1 MFISISMNEEKKLPK
16 IWHSQQEKILKSWGE
31 AAACY
36 RYMHYQAYCSYK
48 NQSMKFTIPLI
59 IVSTITGTANF
70 AQETFPPT
78 VQPYVPSAIGGL
90 NLITAI
96 ATTIMQFLKIN
107 ELMEGHRVASVQY
120 GKVSRTIRLELTLPL
135 TERTQSGTNMIE
147 NMRAEYDRLIE
158 QSPNVPK
165 YIIDAFEKEFP
176 DDNAFFKPEIMHIQ
190 PITPFKAIAEN
201 TIITKLKDA
210 VTGTAKRELK
220 NELETIRGNAKAAK
234 KTIKADIEGKQQRID
249 EISDLKNKGLVSM
262 KGDLMNEIRRR
273 TELMEVV
280 TETPPLEEEEEEAKE
295 LETESDKRKSILEK
309 IITESPKDD
318 SKDKQP

>member
-1 MFISISMNEEKKLPK
+1 MNEEKKLPK
-16 IWHSQQEKILKSWGE
+16 IWHPQQEKILKSWGE

-135 TERTQSGTNMIE
+135 SERTQNGTNMIE
-147 NMRAEYDRLIE
+147 NMRTEYDRLIE

-210 VTGTAKRELK
+210 VGGAAKRELK
-220 NELETIRGNAKAAK
+220 KELDDIRGNVTTAK
-234 KTIKADIEGKQQRID
+234 KTIKADIEGKQQRIN
-249 EISDLKNKGLVSM
+249 EIADLKDKGLVSL
-262 KGDLMNEIRRR
+262 KGDLMQELRRR

-280 TETPPLEEEEEEAKE
+280 TEIPKD
-295 LETESDKRKSILEK
+295 ETET
-309 IITESPKDD
+309 TESTKDD
-318 SKDKQP
+318 SKDKQS

>member
-1 MFISISMNEEKKLPK
+1 MKNIIFISISMNEEKKLPK
-16 IWHSQQEKILKSWGE
+16 IWHPQQEKILKAWGE

-48 NQSMKFTIPLI
+48 KLSMKFTIPLI
-59 IVSTITGTANF
+59 IVSTVTGTANF
-70 AQETFPPT
+70 AQETFPPS
-78 VQPYVPSAIGGL
+78 VQPFVPSAIGGL

-135 TERTQSGTNMIE
+135 SERTLNGTNMIE
-147 NMRAEYDRLIE
+147 NMRTEYDRLIE

-165 YIIDAFEKEFP
+165 KMIDAFEREFP

-190 PITPFKAIAEN
+190 PITPFKAIQEN
-201 TIITKLKDA
+201 KVITKLKDA
-210 VTGTAKRELK
+210 VGGVAKRELK
-220 NELETIRGNAKAAK
+220 QELDEIRGVKKAV
-234 KTIKADIEGKQQRID
+234 KADIERVQERKN
-249 EISDLKNKGLVSM
+249 EILDLKDKGLVSL
-262 KGDLMNEIRRR
+262 KGDLMKELRRR

-280 TETPPLEEEEEEAKE
+280 TE
-295 LETESDKRKSILEK
+295 
-309 IITESPKDD
+309 SPKDD
-318 SKDKQP
+318 SQDTPP

>member
-1 MFISISMNEEKKLPK
+1 MKNIMFISISMDKEKKLPK
-16 IWHSQQEKILKSWGE
+16 IWHPQQEKILKSWGE

-48 NQSMKFTIPLI
+48 KLSMKFTIPLI
-59 IVSTITGTANF
+59 IVSTVTGTANF

-120 GKVSRTIRLELTLPL
+120 GKLSRTIRLELTLPL
-135 TERTQSGTNMIE
+135 AERTQDGTTMVE
-147 NMRAEYDRLIE
+147 NCRNEYDRLIE

-165 YIIDAFEKEFP
+165 QTIDDFEREFP
-176 DDNAFFKPEIMHIQ
+176 DDNQFFKPEIMHIQ
-190 PITPFKAIAEN
+190 PIVPFKAIAEN
-201 TIITKLKDA
+201 TVMTKLKDA
-210 VTGTAKRELK
+210 IGGTAKRELK
-220 NELETIRGNAKAAK
+220 RELEEIRGNVNTAK
-234 KTIKADIEGKQQRID
+234 KTVKADIERIEERKN
-249 EISDLKNKGLVSM
+249 EISDLKDKGLVSL
-262 KGDLMNEIRRR
+262 KGDLMKELRRR

-280 TETPPLEEEEEEAKE
+280 TE
-295 LETESDKRKSILEK
+295 
-309 IITESPKDD
+309 SPKDD
-318 SKDKQP
+318 SQDTPP

>member
-1 MFISISMNEEKKLPK
+1 MKNIIFISISMNEEKKLPK
-16 IWHSQQEKILKSWGE
+16 IWHPQQEKILKAWGE

-48 NQSMKFTIPLI
+48 NLSMKFTIPLI
-59 IVSTITGTANF
+59 IVSTVTGTANF
-70 AQETFPPT
+70 AQETFPPS

-135 TERTQSGTNMIE
+135 SERTQNGTNMIE
-147 NMRAEYDRLIE
+147 NMRTEYDRLIE

-165 YIIDAFEKEFP
+165 QTLDAFEREFP

-190 PITPFKAIAEN
+190 PINPFKAIEEN
-201 TIITKLKDA
+201 KVITKLKDA
-210 VTGTAKRELK
+210 MGGVAKRELK
-220 NELETIRGNAKAAK
+220 KELDEIRGVKKAV
-234 KTIKADIEGKQQRID
+234 KADIERVQERKN
-249 EISDLKNKGLVSM
+249 EISDLKDKGLVSL
-262 KGDLMNEIRRR
+262 KGDLMKELRRR

-280 TETPPLEEEEEEAKE
+280 TE
-295 LETESDKRKSILEK
+295 
-309 IITESPKDD
+309 SPKDD
-318 SKDKQP
+318 SQDTQP

>member
-1 MFISISMNEEKKLPK
+1 MNEEKKLPK
-16 IWHSQQEKILKSWGE
+16 IWHPQQEKILKAWGE

-48 NQSMKFTIPLI
+48 KLSMKFTIPLI
-59 IVSTITGTANF
+59 IVSTVTGTANF
-70 AQETFPPT
+70 AQETFPPS
-78 VQPYVPSAIGGL
+78 VQPFVPSAIGGL

-135 TERTQSGTNMIE
+135 SERTLNGTNMIE
-147 NMRAEYDRLIE
+147 NMRTEYDRLIE

-165 YIIDAFEKEFP
+165 KMIDAFEREFP

-190 PITPFKAIAEN
+190 PITPFKAIQEN
-201 TIITKLKDA
+201 KVITKLKDA
-210 VTGTAKRELK
+210 VGGVAKRELK
-220 NELETIRGNAKAAK
+220 QELDEIRGVKKAV
-234 KTIKADIEGKQQRID
+234 KADIERVQERKN
-249 EISDLKNKGLVSM
+249 EILDLKDKGLVSL
-262 KGDLMNEIRRR
+262 KGDLMKELRRR

-280 TETPPLEEEEEEAKE
+280 TE
-295 LETESDKRKSILEK
+295 
-309 IITESPKDD
+309 SPKDD
-318 SKDKQP
+318 SQDTPP

>member
-1 MFISISMNEEKKLPK
+1 MKNIMFISISMNEEKKLPK
-16 IWHSQQEKILKSWGE
+16 IWHPQQEKILKSWGE

-135 TERTQSGTNMIE
+135 SERTQSGTNMIE

-165 YIIDAFEKEFP
+165 KIIDDFEREFP

-190 PITPFKAIAEN
+190 PINPFKAIEEN
-201 TIITKLKDA
+201 KIITKLKDA
-210 VTGTAKRELK
+210 VGGVAKRELK
-220 NELETIRGNAKAAK
+220 KELDDIRGTTQKIS
-234 KTIKADIEGKQQRID
+234 KTVKADIEGKQQRID
-249 EISDLKNKGLVSM
+249 ELSNLKDQGLVSL
-262 KGDLMNEIRRR
+262 KGDLMKELRRR
-273 TELMEVV
+273 TELMEVI
-280 TETPPLEEEEEEAKE
+280 TEIPKDET
-295 LETESDKRKSILEK
+295 TESK
-309 IITESPKDD
+309 KDD
-318 SKDKQP
+318 SQDKQP

>member
-1 MFISISMNEEKKLPK
+1 MVIKKSKWIKNIMFISISMNEEKKLPK
-16 IWHSQQEKILKSWGE
+16 IWHPQQEKILKSWGE

-78 VQPYVPSAIGGL
+78 VQPFVPSAIGGL

-135 TERTQSGTNMIE
+135 SERTQNGTNMIE

-165 YIIDAFEKEFP
+165 YIIDSFEKEFP

-210 VTGTAKRELK
+210 VGGTAKRELK
-220 NELETIRGNAKAAK
+220 KELDDIRGNVKNAK
-234 KTIKADIEGKQQRID
+234 KTIKSDIEGKQQRLN
-249 EISDLKNKGLVSM
+249 EISDLKEKGLVSL
-262 KGDLMNEIRRR
+262 KGDLMNELRRR
-273 TELMEVV
+273 TELMEV
-280 TETPPLEEEEEEAKE
+280 
-295 LETESDKRKSILEK
+295 
-309 IITESPKDD
+309 ITESPKDD
-318 SKDKQP
+318 LQDKQS

>member
-1 MFISISMNEEKKLPK
+1 MNEEKKLPK
-16 IWHSQQEKILKSWGE
+16 IWHPQQEKILKSWGE

-135 TERTQSGTNMIE
+135 SERTQNGTNMIE
-147 NMRAEYDRLIE
+147 NMRTEYDRLIE

-210 VTGTAKRELK
+210 VGGAAKRELK
-220 NELETIRGNAKAAK
+220 KELDDIRGNVQTAK
-234 KTIKADIEGKQQRID
+234 KTIKADIEGKQQRIN
-249 EISDLKNKGLVSM
+249 EIADLKDKGLVSL
-262 KGDLMNEIRRR
+262 KGDLMKELRRR

-280 TETPPLEEEEEEAKE
+280 TEIPKDETDT
-295 LETESDKRKSILEK
+295 TESS
-309 IITESPKDD
+309 KDD
-318 SKDKQP
+318 SKDKQS

>member
-1 MFISISMNEEKKLPK
+1 MNEEKKLPK
-16 IWHSQQEKILKSWGE
+16 IWHPQQEKILKSWGE

-135 TERTQSGTNMIE
+135 SERTQNGTNMIE

-210 VTGTAKRELK
+210 VGGTAKKELK
-220 NELETIRGNAKAAK
+220 KELDEIRGNVTNAK
-234 KTIKADIEGKQQRID
+234 KTIKSDIEGKKQRAD
-249 EISDLKNKGLVSM
+249 EISDLKDKGLVSL
-262 KGDLMNEIRRR
+262 KGDLMKELRRR

-280 TETPPLEEEEEEAKE
+280 TE
-295 LETESDKRKSILEK
+295 
-309 IITESPKDD
+309 SPKDD
-318 SKDKQP
+318 SRDKQS

>member
-1 MFISISMNEEKKLPK
+1 MNEEKKLPK
-16 IWHSQQEKILKSWGE
+16 IWHPQQEKILKSWGE

-36 RYMHYQAYCSYK
+36 RYMHYQAYCSFK
-48 NQSMKFTIPLI
+48 NLSMKFTIPLI

-78 VQPYVPSAIGGL
+78 VQPFVPSAIGGL

-120 GKVSRTIRLELTLPL
+120 GKISRTIRLELTLPL
-135 TERTQSGTNMIE
+135 SERTLNGTVMIE

-165 YIIDAFEKEFP
+165 KMIDAFEREFP

-190 PITPFKAIAEN
+190 PIIPFKAIAEN

-210 VTGTAKRELK
+210 VGGAAKRELK
-220 NELETIRGNAKAAK
+220 KELEDIRGNIQTAK
-234 KTIKADIEGKQQRID
+234 KTIKSDIEGKQQRVN
-249 EISDLKNKGLVSM
+249 EIADLKDKGLVSL
-262 KGDLMNEIRRR
+262 KGDLMKEIRRR

-280 TETPPLEEEEEEAKE
+280 TEIPKEEGEGEEDQ
-295 LETESDKRKSILEK
+295 TDI
-309 IITESPKDD
+309 
-318 SKDKQP
+318 SK

>member
-1 MFISISMNEEKKLPK
+1 MFISISMSEEKKLPK
-16 IWHSQQEKILKSWGE
+16 IWHPQQEKILKAWGE

-48 NQSMKFTIPLI
+48 NLSMKFTIPLI

-78 VQPYVPSAIGGL
+78 VQPFVPSAIGGL

-135 TERTQSGTNMIE
+135 SERTQNGTNMIE

-165 YIIDAFEKEFP
+165 KMIDSFEREFP

-190 PITPFKAIAEN
+190 PIIPFKAIAEN

-210 VTGTAKRELK
+210 VGGAAKRELK
-220 NELETIRGNAKAAK
+220 KELEDIRGNIQTAK
-234 KTIKADIEGKQQRID
+234 KTIKSDIEGKQQRIN
-249 EISDLKNKGLVSM
+249 EISELKDKGIVSL
-262 KGDLMNEIRRR
+262 KGDLMKEIRRR

-280 TETPPLEEEEEEAKE
+280 TEIPKD
-295 LETESDKRKSILEK
+295 ETDTIESS
-309 IITESPKDD
+309 KDD
-318 SKDKQP
+318 SKDKQS

>member
-1 MFISISMNEEKKLPK
+1 MSEEKKLPK
-16 IWHSQQEKILKSWGE
+16 IWHPQQEKILKAWGE

-48 NQSMKFTIPLI
+48 NLSMKFTIPLI

-78 VQPYVPSAIGGL
+78 VQPFVPSAIGGL

-120 GKVSRTIRLELTLPL
+120 GKISRTIRLELTLPL
-135 TERTQSGTNMIE
+135 SERTQNGTNMIE

-165 YIIDAFEKEFP
+165 KMIDSFEREFP

-190 PITPFKAIAEN
+190 PIIPFKAIAEN

-210 VTGTAKRELK
+210 VGGAAKRELK
-220 NELETIRGNAKAAK
+220 KELEDIRGNIQTAK
-234 KTIKADIEGKQQRID
+234 KTIKSDIEGKQQRIN
-249 EISDLKNKGLVSM
+249 EISELKDKGIVSL
-262 KGDLMNEIRRR
+262 KGDLMKEIRRR

-280 TETPPLEEEEEEAKE
+280 TEIPKD
-295 LETESDKRKSILEK
+295 ETD
-309 IITESPKDD
+309 ITESSTDD
-318 SKDKQP
+318 SKDKQS

>member
-16 IWHSQQEKILKSWGE
+16 IWHPQQEKILKSWGE

-36 RYMHYQAYCSYK
+36 RYMHYQAYCSFK
-48 NQSMKFTIPLI
+48 NLSMKFTIPLI

-120 GKVSRTIRLELTLPL
+120 GKLSRTIRLELTLPL
-135 TERTQSGTNMIE
+135 AERTQNGTVMIE

-165 YIIDAFEKEFP
+165 QMIDAFEREFP

-190 PITPFKAIAEN
+190 PIMPFKAIQEN
-201 TIITKLKDA
+201 KVMTKLKDA
-210 VTGTAKRELK
+210 VGGVAKRELK
-220 NELETIRGNAKAAK
+220 KELDEIRGIKG
-234 KTIKADIEGKQQRID
+234 TVKADIERIQERKN
-249 EISDLKNKGLVSM
+249 EISDLKDKGLVSL
-262 KGDLMNEIRRR
+262 KGDLMKELRRR

-280 TETPPLEEEEEEAKE
+280 TE
-295 LETESDKRKSILEK
+295 
-309 IITESPKDD
+309 SPKDD
-318 SKDKQP
+318 SQDTPPSQKEQG

>member
-1 MFISISMNEEKKLPK
+1 MNEEKKLPK
-16 IWHSQQEKILKSWGE
+16 IWHPQQEKILKSWGE

-36 RYMHYQAYCSYK
+36 RYMHYQAYCSFK
-48 NQSMKFTIPLI
+48 NLSMKFTIPLI

-78 VQPYVPSAIGGL
+78 VQPFVPSAIGGL

-120 GKVSRTIRLELTLPL
+120 GKISRTIRLELTLPL
-135 TERTQSGTNMIE
+135 SERTLNGTVMIE

-165 YIIDAFEKEFP
+165 KMIDAFEREFP

-190 PITPFKAIAEN
+190 PIIPFKAIAEN

-210 VTGTAKRELK
+210 VGGAAKRELK
-220 NELETIRGNAKAAK
+220 KELEDIRGNIQTAK
-234 KTIKADIEGKQQRID
+234 KTIKSDIEGKQQRVN
-249 EISDLKNKGLVSM
+249 EIADLKDKGLVSL
-262 KGDLMNEIRRR
+262 KGDLMKEIRRR

-280 TETPPLEEEEEEAKE
+280 TEIPKEDGEGEEDQ
-295 LETESDKRKSILEK
+295 TDI
-309 IITESPKDD
+309 
-318 SKDKQP
+318 SK

>member
-1 MFISISMNEEKKLPK
+1 MKNIIFISISMNEEKKLPK
-16 IWHSQQEKILKSWGE
+16 IWHPQQEKILKSWGE

-48 NQSMKFTIPLI
+48 NLSMKFTIPLI

-78 VQPYVPSAIGGL
+78 VQPFVPSAIGGL

-135 TERTQSGTNMIE
+135 SERTQNGTNMIE
-147 NMRAEYDRLIE
+147 NMRTEYDRLIE

-165 YIIDAFEKEFP
+165 KMIESFEREFP

-190 PITPFKAIAEN
+190 PINPFKAIEEN
-201 TIITKLKDA
+201 KVITKLKDA
-210 VTGTAKRELK
+210 VGGVAKRELK
-220 NELETIRGNAKAAK
+220 KELDEIRGVK
-234 KTIKADIEGKQQRID
+234 KTVKADIERVQERKN
-249 EISDLKNKGLVSM
+249 EISDLKGKGLVSL
-262 KGDLMNEIRRR
+262 KGDLMKELRRR

-280 TETPPLEEEEEEAKE
+280 TE
-295 LETESDKRKSILEK
+295 
-309 IITESPKDD
+309 SPKDD
-318 SKDKQP
+318 SQDTPP

>member
-1 MFISISMNEEKKLPK
+1 MNEEKKLPK
-16 IWHSQQEKILKSWGE
+16 IWHVQQEKILKSWGE

-36 RYMHYQAYCSYK
+36 RYMHYQAYCSFK
-48 NQSMKFTIPLI
+48 NLSMKFTIPLI

-78 VQPYVPSAIGGL
+78 VQPFVPSAIGGL

-120 GKVSRTIRLELTLPL
+120 GKISRTIRLELTLPL
-135 TERTQSGTNMIE
+135 SERTLNGTVMIE

-165 YIIDAFEKEFP
+165 KMIDAFEREFP

-190 PITPFKAIAEN
+190 PIIPFKAIAEN

-210 VTGTAKRELK
+210 VGGAAKRELK
-220 NELETIRGNAKAAK
+220 KELEDIRGNIQTAK
-234 KTIKADIEGKQQRID
+234 KTIKSDIEGKQQRVN
-249 EISDLKNKGLVSM
+249 EIADLKDKGLVSL
-262 KGDLMNEIRRR
+262 KGDLMKEIRRR

-280 TETPPLEEEEEEAKE
+280 TEIPKEEGEGGEDQ
-295 LETESDKRKSILEK
+295 TDI
-309 IITESPKDD
+309 
-318 SKDKQP
+318 SK

>member
-1 MFISISMNEEKKLPK
+1 MKNIIFISISMNEEKKLPK
-16 IWHSQQEKILKSWGE
+16 IWHPQQEKILKAWGE

-48 NQSMKFTIPLI
+48 NLSMKFTIPLI
-59 IVSTITGTANF
+59 IVSTVTGTANF
-70 AQETFPPT
+70 AQETFPPS
-78 VQPYVPSAIGGL
+78 VQPFVPSAIGGL

-135 TERTQSGTNMIE
+135 SERTQNGTNMIE
-147 NMRAEYDRLIE
+147 NMRTEYDRLIE

-165 YIIDAFEKEFP
+165 QTLDAFEREFP

-190 PITPFKAIAEN
+190 PINPFKAIEEN
-201 TIITKLKDA
+201 KVITKLKDA
-210 VTGTAKRELK
+210 MGGVAKRELK
-220 NELETIRGNAKAAK
+220 KELDEIRGVSPIVKKAV
-234 KTIKADIEGKQQRID
+234 KADIERVQERKN
-249 EISDLKNKGLVSM
+249 EISDLKDKGLVSL
-262 KGDLMNEIRRR
+262 KGDLMKELRRR

-280 TETPPLEEEEEEAKE
+280 TE
-295 LETESDKRKSILEK
+295 
-309 IITESPKDD
+309 SPKDD
-318 SKDKQP
+318 SQDTPP

>member
-1 MFISISMNEEKKLPK
+1 MNEEKKLPK
-16 IWHSQQEKILKSWGE
+16 IWHPQQEKILKAWGE

-48 NQSMKFTIPLI
+48 KLSMKFTIPLI
-59 IVSTITGTANF
+59 IVSTVTGTANF
-70 AQETFPPT
+70 AQETFPPS
-78 VQPYVPSAIGGL
+78 VQPFVPSAIGGL

-135 TERTQSGTNMIE
+135 SERTLNGTNMIE
-147 NMRAEYDRLIE
+147 NMRTEYDRLIE

-165 YIIDAFEKEFP
+165 KMIDAFEREFP

-190 PITPFKAIAEN
+190 PITPFKAIQESKV
-201 TIITKLKDA
+201 ITKLKDA
-210 VTGTAKRELK
+210 VGGVAKRELK
-220 NELETIRGNAKAAK
+220 QELDEIRGVKKAV
-234 KTIKADIEGKQQRID
+234 KADIERVQERKN
-249 EISDLKNKGLVSM
+249 EISDLKDKGLESL
-262 KGDLMNEIRRR
+262 KGDLMKELRRR

-280 TETPPLEEEEEEAKE
+280 TE
-295 LETESDKRKSILEK
+295 
-309 IITESPKDD
+309 SPKDD
-318 SKDKQP
+318 SQDTPP

>member
-1 MFISISMNEEKKLPK
+1 MNEEKKLPK
-16 IWHSQQEKILKSWGE
+16 IWHPQQEKILKSWGE

-48 NQSMKFTIPLI
+48 NLSMKFTIPLI

-78 VQPYVPSAIGGL
+78 VQPFVPSAIGGL

-135 TERTQSGTNMIE
+135 SERTQSGTNMIE

-165 YIIDAFEKEFP
+165 KMIDAFEREFP

-190 PITPFKAIAEN
+190 PINPFKAIEEN
-201 TIITKLKDA
+201 KVITKLKDA
-210 VTGTAKRELK
+210 VGGVAKRELK
-220 NELETIRGNAKAAK
+220 KELDEIRGVK
-234 KTIKADIEGKQQRID
+234 KTVKADIERIQERKN
-249 EISDLKNKGLVSM
+249 EISDLKGKGLVSL
-262 KGDLMNEIRRR
+262 KGDLMKELRRR

-280 TETPPLEEEEEEAKE
+280 TE
-295 LETESDKRKSILEK
+295 
-309 IITESPKDD
+309 SPKDD
-318 SKDKQP
+318 SQDTPP

>member
-1 MFISISMNEEKKLPK
+1 MFITINMDKEKKLPK
-16 IWHSQQEKILKSWGE
+16 IWHPQQEKILKSWGE

-48 NQSMKFTIPLI
+48 NLSMKFTIPLI
-59 IVSTITGTANF
+59 IVSTVTGTANF

-120 GKVSRTIRLELTLPL
+120 GKLSRTIRLELTLPL
-135 TERTQSGTNMIE
+135 SERIQDGTTMVE
-147 NMRAEYDRLIE
+147 NCRNEYDRLIE

-165 YIIDAFEKEFP
+165 KTIDDFEREFP
-176 DDNAFFKPEIMHIQ
+176 DDNQFFKPEIMHIQ
-190 PITPFKAIAEN
+190 PIMPFKAIAEN
-201 TIITKLKDA
+201 TVMTKLKDA
-210 VTGTAKRELK
+210 IGGTAKRELK
-220 NELETIRGNAKAAK
+220 RELDEIRGNVASAK
-234 KTIKADIEGKQQRID
+234 KTVKADIERIEERKN
-249 EISDLKNKGLVSM
+249 EISDLKDKGLVSL
-262 KGDLMNEIRRR
+262 KGDLMKELRRR

-280 TETPPLEEEEEEAKE
+280 TE
-295 LETESDKRKSILEK
+295 
-309 IITESPKDD
+309 SPKDD
-318 SKDKQP
+318 SRDTPPSEKEQG

>member
-16 IWHSQQEKILKSWGE
+16 IWHPQQEKILKSWGE

-78 VQPYVPSAIGGL
+78 VQPFVPSAIGGL

-135 TERTQSGTNMIE
+135 SERTQNGTNMIE

-190 PITPFKAIAEN
+190 PINPFKAIEEN
-201 TIITKLKDA
+201 KIITKLKDA
-210 VTGTAKRELK
+210 VGGVAKRELK
-220 NELETIRGNAKAAK
+220 QELDDIRGNTQKIN
-234 KTIKADIEGKQQRID
+234 KTVKADIEGKQQRIN
-249 EISDLKNKGLVSM
+249 EISDLKDKGLVSL
-262 KGDLMNEIRRR
+262 KGDLMKELRRR
-273 TELMEVV
+273 TELMEVI
-280 TETPPLEEEEEEAKE
+280 TEIPKDET
-295 LETESDKRKSILEK
+295 TESK
-309 IITESPKDD
+309 KDD
-318 SKDKQP
+318 SQDKQP

>member
-1 MFISISMNEEKKLPK
+1 MKNIMFISISMDKEKKLPK
-16 IWHSQQEKILKSWGE
+16 IWHPQQEKILKSWGE

-48 NQSMKFTIPLI
+48 KLSMKFTIPLI
-59 IVSTITGTANF
+59 IVSTVTGTANF

-120 GKVSRTIRLELTLPL
+120 GKLSRTIRLELTLPL
-135 TERTQSGTNMIE
+135 SERIQDGTTMVE
-147 NMRAEYDRLIE
+147 NCRNEYDRLIE

-165 YIIDAFEKEFP
+165 QTIDDFEKEFP
-176 DDNAFFKPEIMHIQ
+176 DDNQFFKPEIMHIQ
-190 PITPFKAIAEN
+190 PIMPFKAIAEN
-201 TIITKLKDA
+201 TVMTKLKDA
-210 VTGTAKRELK
+210 IGGTAKRELK
-220 NELETIRGNAKAAK
+220 RELDEIRGNVNTAK
-234 KTIKADIEGKQQRID
+234 KTVKADIERIEERKN
-249 EISDLKNKGLVSM
+249 EISDLKDKGLVSL
-262 KGDLMNEIRRR
+262 KGDLMKELRRR

-280 TETPPLEEEEEEAKE
+280 TE
-295 LETESDKRKSILEK
+295 
-309 IITESPKDD
+309 SPKDD
-318 SKDKQP
+318 SQDTPP

>member
-1 MFISISMNEEKKLPK
+1 MNEEKKLPK
-16 IWHSQQEKILKSWGE
+16 IWHPQQEKILKSWGE

-48 NQSMKFTIPLI
+48 KLSMKFTIPLI
-59 IVSTITGTANF
+59 IVSTVTGTANF
-70 AQETFPPT
+70 AQETFPPS
-78 VQPYVPSAIGGL
+78 VQPFVPSAIGGL

-135 TERTQSGTNMIE
+135 SERTLNGTNMIE
-147 NMRAEYDRLIE
+147 NMRTEYDRLIE

-165 YIIDAFEKEFP
+165 KMIDAFEREFP

-190 PITPFKAIAEN
+190 PITPFKAIQESKV
-201 TIITKLKDA
+201 ITKLKDA
-210 VTGTAKRELK
+210 VGGVAKRELK
-220 NELETIRGNAKAAK
+220 QELDEIRGVK
-234 KTIKADIEGKQQRID
+234 KIVKADIERVQERKN
-249 EISDLKNKGLVSM
+249 EISDLKDKGIVSL
-262 KGDLMNEIRRR
+262 KGDLMKELRRR

-280 TETPPLEEEEEEAKE
+280 TE
-295 LETESDKRKSILEK
+295 
-309 IITESPKDD
+309 SPKDD
-318 SKDKQP
+318 SQDTPP